1 VELTAEQWRTFF
13 TIASR
18 HIRGTLKSEVNEPTA
33 PLRAD
38 FIKSYCA
45 WTSHDRLGYDT
56 LYWTLPLPVEKDLQ
70 ENGLRDGGMWREPI
84 PYNDIAHVII
94 PAEYTEDYHV
104 DEKWIFWSHTQDI
117 AGLSKLLDEAS
128 IPHKL
133 HETFLELKLY

>member
-1 VELTAEQWRTFF
+1 M
-13 TIASR
+13 
-18 HIRGTLKSEVNEPTA
+18 
-33 PLRAD
+33 
-38 FIKSYCA
+38 KSYCA

-84 PYNDIAHVII
+84 LYNDLAHVII
-94 PAEYTEDYHV
+94 PAEYTEDYQV

-117 AGLSKLLDEAS
+117 AGLSKLLDDAS

-133 HETFLELKLY
+133 HDKFLELKLY